1 MNDLLVSLLLILVKI
16 GLIFAVVLTMAAYLV
31 LAERK
36 ILGRMQ
42 MRYGPNR
49 IGPGGMMQ
57 PLCDVIK
64 LITKED
70 FVPGRS
76 EKWLFLFAPGLTA
89 LAALLSF
96 AVVPFS
102 PPLTLFGR
110 EIPMVV
116 CDLNIGLLYLFG
128 LSSLAVYGVVLGGWA
143 SNSKY
148 SLIGAMRGLAQ
159 LLSYEL

>member
-1 MNDLLVSLLLILVKI
+1 MNDLLISLILILVKL
-16 GLIFAVVLTMAAYLV
+16 GLIFGVVLTMAAYLV

-49 IGPGGMMQ
+49 IGPGGMIQ

-70 FVPGRS
+70 FVPARAD
-76 EKWLFLFAPGLTA
+76 KWLFLFAPGVTA
-89 LAALLSF
+89 LTALLSF

-128 LSSLAVYGVVLGGWA
+128 LSSLAVYGVVLG
-143 SNSKY
+143 
-148 SLIGAMRGLAQ
+148 
-159 LLSYEL
+159 